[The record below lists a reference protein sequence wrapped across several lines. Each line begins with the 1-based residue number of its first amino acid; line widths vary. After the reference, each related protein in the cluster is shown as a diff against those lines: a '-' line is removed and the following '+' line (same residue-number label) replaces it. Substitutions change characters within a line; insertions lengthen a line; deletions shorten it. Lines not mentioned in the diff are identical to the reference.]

1 MDEKYEALV
10 LDILQ
15 RLMAED
21 TVNPPGNE
29 MRGAQCLK
37 EIFEE
42 EGIPCTIQDLG
53 DNRANFIAEI
63 GEGEALLEFS
73 GHIDVVP
80 CVGDWN
86 FPPLHATIQEN
97 YVYGR
102 GACDMKGGVA
112 AMCAAA
118 ITLYREQMKMKG
130 KLRLAFVADEEHK
143 NLGMIN
149 YLKKYKPAR
158 YAVLGEPTDLHVAIA
173 HRGVARFYVDLKG
186 HASHSALRMTE
197 KNAVTKAAEAIL
209 AIDQINQKMLQVK
222 HCTLPSPSLVVTQ
235 VEGYE
240 KDNVIPGRVRLLT
253 DYRILPGVTEEDARR
268 TICEE
273 LEKNGIRDYDMET
286 RVYLP
291 GGEVAPEEPF
301 VGVCCEAA
309 AKENDRE
316 EKPVAFGASCEQ
328 CFLVEAGTKTVVLGP
343 GNLDQAH
350 TVDEFVERSQLF
362 RAVKIYRD
370 IALKILS

>member
-37 EIFEE
+37 QIFEA
-42 EGIPCTIQDLG
+42 EGIPCEIQDLG
-53 DNRANFIAEI
+53 GNRANFIAEI
-63 GEGEALLEFS
+63 GEGEPLLEFS

-80 CVGDWN
+80 CIGEWN
-86 FPPLHATIQEN
+86 YLPLHATIEKD

-118 ITLYREQMKMKG
+118 ITLYREHVDMKG
-130 KLRLAFVADEEHK
+130 KLRLTFVADEEHT
-143 NLGMIN
+143 NFGMKN
-149 YLKKYKPAR
+149 YLANYKPAK
-158 YAVLGEPTDLHVAIA
+158 YAVLGEPTNLHVAIA
-173 HRGVARFYVDLKG
+173 HRGVARFYIDLKG
-186 HASHSALRMTE
+186 QASHSALRMTG

-209 AIDQINQKMLQVK
+209 AIDKINEKMLEVK
-222 HCTLPSPSLVVTQ
+222 HHTLPSPSLVVTQ
-235 VEGYE
+235 VQGYE
-240 KDNVIPGRVRLLT
+240 KDNVIPGTVRLLT
-253 DYRILPGVTEEDARR
+253 DYRILPGVTEEEARK

-273 LEKNGIRDYDMET
+273 LEQSGIKDYDMQT
-286 RVYLP
+286 RVYLQ
-291 GGEVAPEEPF
+291 GGEIAPEEPF
-301 VGVCCEAA
+301 VGVCCSAA
-309 AKENDRE
+309 AKENARD
-316 EKPVAFGASCEQ
+316 EKPMPFGASCEQ
-328 CFLVEAGTKTVVLGP
+328 CFLVDAGVKTVVLGP
-343 GNLDQAH
+343 GSLEQAH
-350 TVDEFVERSQLF
+350 TVNEFVERCQLL

-370 IALKILS
+370 IALEILK